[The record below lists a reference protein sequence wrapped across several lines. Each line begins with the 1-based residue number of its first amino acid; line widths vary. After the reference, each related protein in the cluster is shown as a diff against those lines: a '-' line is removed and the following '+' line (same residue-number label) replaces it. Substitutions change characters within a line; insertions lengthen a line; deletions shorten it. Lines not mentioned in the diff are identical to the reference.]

1 MIRIAIC
8 DDNRNDAQDTKSLL
22 MSFMEE
28 NAAAAFQVKVFSSAA
43 QLLASMS
50 SEPPYHLYLLDILMP
65 DRNGI
70 DLGREIHN
78 YNPSS
83 LVIYLSSSPD
93 FAMDAFHVF
102 AFQYIVKPVTKANLF
117 PILSEALLHLK
128 DTDTSFFL
136 LKTKTGLMRLECS
149 QIMYVEYLNHMI
161 VVNMEDESIYNS
173 ITMRNN
179 FDEIVKPLTK
189 LPFFIKPHKA
199 FLLNMNYVIC
209 LQGRD
214 FTLKN
219 STLIPISRNNYA
231 AIKKLYIDFMLNK
244 GYEGKYDDL

>member
-102 AFQYIVKPVTKANLF
+102 AFQYIVKPVT
-117 PILSEALLHLK
+117 P
-128 DTDTSFFL
+128 
-136 LKTKTGLMRLECS
+136 
-149 QIMYVEYLNHMI
+149 
-161 VVNMEDESIYNS
+161 
-173 ITMRNN
+173 
-179 FDEIVKPLTK
+179 K
-189 LPFFIKPHKA
+189 LCMW
-199 FLLNMNYVIC
+199 N
-209 LQGRD
+209 
-214 FTLKN
+214 T
-219 STLIPISRNNYA
+219 
-231 AIKKLYIDFMLNK
+231 
-244 GYEGKYDDL
+244 